1 MIRTLSLEEDL
12 ELKRF
17 ASTSKEKKPRFNWRD
32 VLLDERLVQPE
43 IIVQIGGEEKD
54 FDLAEVADTIGTA
67 LTDLLL
73 SRRQEDN
80 IFTEKNQGFVAG
92 VSKEVGRLLAAQRK
106 DNEPLKL
113 TDGAINL
120 LIEKALIEHDAHDV
134 AKSIVFR
141 RSVHRF
147 ETDQDERNDIS
158 HATVRL
164 IRRNGQVVP
173 WSIDKIEIAV
183 RKAFLS
189 NNLDSDPALAVAHAV
204 SGRVR
209 SLGQAFIHIEDLQ
222 DVVQEELMRQGHFKV
237 AEAYILYRAIG
248 HANGKL
254 KMNWWRIPAVR
265 IP

>member
-106 DNEPLKL
+106 DNEQHPHTRCL
-113 TDGAINL
+113 
-120 LIEKALIEHDAHDV
+120 
-134 AKSIVFR
+134 R
-141 RSVHRF
+141 RY
-147 ETDQDERNDIS
+147 
-158 HATVRL
+158 A
-164 IRRNGQVVP
+164 
-173 WSIDKIEIAV
+173 
-183 RKAFLS
+183 
-189 NNLDSDPALAVAHAV
+189 
-204 SGRVR
+204 
-209 SLGQAFIHIEDLQ
+209 
-222 DVVQEELMRQGHFKV
+222 M
-237 AEAYILYRAIG
+237 
-248 HANGKL
+248 
-254 KMNWWRIPAVR
+254 IPASRGLTSLIFVLNPSSYLYPCPFPFLWAFSEGFDADR
-265 IP
+265 HRHA